1 MSNVIEMP
9 PPSVAG
15 PTPPHRGLRL
25 LSRSLAVLFTVFA
38 ALQVLLLLA
47 ALIATLFFGD
57 HVLASAA
64 GFSVYTGKPPA
75 VRGMVLYASQSA
87 LTHTV
92 GLMVLAIGAAPILVM
107 FWNLRGLFWLYADGI
122 VFARE
127 NAAHLKR
134 IGLCL
139 VAYPV
144 ATITG
149 NMVFRLAG
157 GLDKV
162 WFHMELVYALVL
174 GLIVLVIAQIME
186 FGQEI
191 ELDRS
196 EII

>member
-1 MSNVIEMP
+1 MSNVVEMP
-9 PPSVAG
+9 PFPAAD
-15 PTPPHRGLRL
+15 PIPPHRSLRL

-38 ALQVLLLLA
+38 ALQILWVLA
-47 ALIATLFFGD
+47 ALIATLFFSD
-57 HVLASAA
+57 HLLAGPA
-64 GFSVYTGKPPA
+64 GFSVFTGKPPA
-75 VRGMVLYASQSA
+75 VRGTVLYASQSA
-87 LTHTV
+87 LTHLV
-92 GLMVLAIGAAPILVM
+92 GLMVIAIGTAPILVM

-127 NAAHLKR
+127 NAAYLKR

-139 VAYPV
+139 VVYP
-144 ATITG
+144 ITEIAG
-149 NMVFRLAG
+149 NIVFRLAG
-157 GLDKV
+157 GLDKA

-186 FGQEI
+186 FGRAI